1 MVPWNGCPSNYH
13 RFIQAKGN
21 PGGGRHRC
29 VYLSI
34 RPSPK
39 ATIEEEMPLPYTV
52 ILSMPT
58 AVRVQGLP
66 HWVHRTR
73 VKLTPKGTPSS
84 KTLTAGNTLSVLVYN
99 NLNKEKRSLKV
110 TARLSR

>member
-73 VKLTPKGTPSS
+73 VKLTPKGNCQTIQV
-84 KTLTAGNTLSVLVYN
+84 TLLLQRHDGYN
-99 NLNKEKRSLKV
+99 SQEYPKN
-110 TARLSR
+110 